1 MPEMRRSRSLFLFT
15 ITIFCLISILLLPL
29 FAICAG
35 RDNRA
40 AEKIDYAD
48 CLNCHKGIEPISP
61 DHPFKCAA
69 CHLRPEDPQGRALTD
84 HQGIV
89 RNPSA
94 PENVAI
100 FCIKCHKKE
109 IKQVQNSLHSTM
121 AGVINQTRYLWGAQA
136 WGSPAIYGLSGPLK
150 PLPEA
155 DPSIYPETPAM
166 LVDDFLRRRCLRCHI
181 HAKGIESAGLY
192 RGTGCAACHVL
203 YNNDGRYGGID
214 PAIDRSKKGYP
225 ARHTFTKLIPDS
237 QCLRCHNHNHVGA
250 DYEGLFEHDYNAA
263 YRSPMVNG
271 KLRGPTYGLH
281 HHRLARDIHAEKGL
295 WCIDCHTRKDVM
307 GDGHMHSYEMEV
319 PKRSCADCHGGFNN
333 GAPVLTNRAIRRV
346 SGETL
351 FISKNNMKEHRLPL
365 FSPVSIGHRVRA
377 HAKVRCSACHAQWSY
392 QDYGLSVM
400 REDVINDYKWWN
412 LTAQGDP
419 YLQKKLKKYMESPDI
434 VYPVSMDRLSGRE
447 KSGIWSAG
455 WRFRRWEQMP
465 LGVDHAGRYA
475 ILRPL
480 YQYLISYIDHQ
491 GNCVLDSVAPLRG
504 DGSGKGWA
512 FMPYVP
518 HTTAPFGRG
527 CNACHQNRV
536 AAGLGIQEEIT
547 VDNVLTIPSPPAIE
561 TMRLLNREEQK
572 KLLQPTKEW
581 HKERFRTL
589 NRASAGIISTPSMLR
604 VRQGTQERP

>member
-1 MPEMRRSRSLFLFT
+1 MPEMRRSSSRFFFT
-15 ITIFCLISILLLPL
+15 ITTPCLISILLLPL
-29 FAICAG
+29 FAVPAHSINTAQ
-35 RDNRA
+35 
-40 AEKIDYAD
+40 EKIDYAD
-48 CLNCHKGIEPISP
+48 CLRCHKGIEPISP
-61 DHPFKCAA
+61 AHLFKCAA
-69 CHLRPEDPQGRALTD
+69 CHLRPEDTQGKALTE

-94 PENVAI
+94 PENMEI
-100 FCIKCHKKE
+100 FCIQCHEKE

-155 DPSIYPETPAM
+155 DPSLYPETPAM

-181 HAKGIESAGLY
+181 HTKGIESAGLY

-203 YNNDGRYGGID
+203 YNNDGRYRGRD
-214 PAIDRSKKGYP
+214 QAIDQSKKGYP
-225 ARHTFTKLIPDS
+225 AKHTFTKLIPNT
-237 QCLRCHNHNHVGA
+237 QCLHCHNLNHVGA

-271 KLRGPTYGLH
+271 KLRGATYGLDH
-281 HHRLARDIHAEKGL
+281 HHLAKDIHAEKGL

-307 GDGHMHSYEMEV
+307 GDGHTYSYEMEV
-319 PKRSCADCHGGFNN
+319 PKRSCTDCHGGFNN
-333 GAPVLTNRAIRRV
+333 TTPDLTNRAIRKV
-346 SGETL
+346 THGFL
-351 FISKNNMKEHRLPL
+351 LISKNHGKEHRLPL
-365 FSPVSIGHRVRA
+365 FSPDSIGHRVRA

-392 QDYGLSVM
+392 QDYGMSVI

-419 YLQKKLKKYMESPDI
+419 YLQKRLKKYVESPDI
-434 VYPVSMDRLSGRE
+434 VYPVSMDRLSGKE
-447 KSGIWSAG
+447 KLGIWSAG

-491 GNCVLDSVAPLRG
+491 GNCVLDSVAPSRG
-504 DGSGKGWA
+504 DGTGKGWA

-547 VDNVLTIPSPPAIE
+547 IDNVLTIPSPPAVE
-561 TMRLLNREEQK
+561 TMRLLNLEEQR

-581 HKERFRTL
+581 HRERL
-589 NRASAGIISTPSMLR
+589 RALKR
-604 VRQGTQERP
+604 D